1 MISSLKKFTA
11 AATMAALIAVSA
23 SAASPGYVDFGK
35 FAPDAGKQ
43 YVEVDINA
51 SLLKLA
57 AAFAKHEEP
66 EVAELIGNLE
76 RVRVN
81 VFGVDAGNRTATVDR
96 INTFRDK
103 LADEGWD
110 KIVTV
115 REHEGDDVAVFIKQ
129 ANEDVIHGVVVTV
142 ISSDGE
148 AVLVNVVGDVRLEQI
163 AKLGESLDIAPLRE
177 LHLKEVKVEAES

>member
-11 AATMAALIAVSA
+11 AATIAALIAVSA

-35 FAPDAGKQ
+35 FSPDASKQ

-57 AAFAKHEEP
+57 AAFAKYEEP

-81 VFGVDAGNRTATVDR
+81 VFGVDADTRTATIER
-96 INTFRDK
+96 IETFREQ
-103 LADEGWD
+103 LAAEGWD
-110 KIVTV
+110 KVVTV
-115 REHEGDDVAVFIKQ
+115 REHEGDNVAVFIKQ
-129 ANEDVIHGVVVTV
+129 ADEEVIHGVVVTV
-142 ISSDGE
+142 LSRDGE
-148 AVLVNVVGDVRLEQI
+148 AVLVNIVGDVRLEQI
-163 AKLGESLDIAPLRE
+163 AKLGDSLDIAPLRE